1 MEVSDQ
7 LCAPATGERE
17 RERDPI
23 THWIGGFWDQSWHRG
38 KKKSLFHHGK
48 WRESCGI
55 QVYFV
60 DKMQSF
66 SELNVVVHIVTTVL
80 YSVS

>member
-1 MEVSDQ
+1 MEVSDH
-7 LCAPATGERE
+7 LCASATGE

-23 THWIGGFWDQSWHRG
+23 THSIGGFWDYSWHCG
-38 KKKSLFHHGK
+38 KEKSLFHHSK

-55 QVYFV
+55 QLHFV